1 MKAHALVAGL
11 IGALLLAQ
19 AGATPRMGSSSP
31 SGRAL
36 DQITNSVT
44 RPVPTLPPPTG
55 QLPSDVWVPDRIVPV
70 PDQPGGLIVPG
81 HWERR
86 LSDHQNYVPPLAA
99 GPHDRLVAR
108 HARRAQVVRVVDL
121 QDRVLLHDAEQDE
134 DAERGIEVE
143 RVARPP
149 QREER
154 ERDRERQREQ
164 DGERVDHALELRGED

>member
-1 MKAHALVAGL
+1 MKAHAVVAGL

-36 DQITNSVT
+36 DQLTNSVT

-55 QLPSDVWVPDRIVPV
+55 QHAADTWVPDRIVPM

-86 LSDHQNYVPPLAA
+86 LSNHENYVPPLTATTPD
-99 GPHDRLVAR
+99 GRILTVPGGVMPPP
-108 HARRAQVVRVVDL
+108 
-121 QDRVLLHDAEQDE
+121 EQ
-134 DAERGIEVE
+134 
-143 RVARPP
+143 
-149 QREER
+149 
-154 ERDRERQREQ
+154 RQSP
-164 DGERVDHALELRGED
+164 